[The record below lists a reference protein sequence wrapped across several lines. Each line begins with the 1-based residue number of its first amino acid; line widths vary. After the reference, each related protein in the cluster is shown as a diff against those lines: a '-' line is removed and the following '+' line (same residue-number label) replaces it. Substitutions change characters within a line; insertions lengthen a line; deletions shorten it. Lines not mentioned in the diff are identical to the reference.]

1 MHIIARNI
9 TNLTDA
15 RYFAA
20 KEVNFLAFN
29 LEAGTPGYLD
39 PMYMQAMREWVQGP
53 AITGEFN
60 ESTSLAVLNEAI
72 RFYQLD
78 AVIVP
83 PTIDAAAVEGAQ
95 VIVKLRVEHATPIPV
110 PANNTGITALLL
122 EKADA
127 NSTWISFKNA
137 LEAVELPCFLQ
148 FDASLAELQE
158 TGQTL
163 RPHGL
168 SLTGGEEEAV
178 GIKSFDEL
186 EDIFDWMAASAD
198 TEQQ

>member
-1 MHIIARNI
+1 MQIIARNI

-39 PMYMQAMREWVQGP
+39 PMYMQAMREWVEGP
-53 AITGEFN
+53 AISGEFN

-83 PTIDAAAVEGAQ
+83 PTIDAAAVEGAL
-95 VIVKLRVEHATPIPV
+95 VIVKLRVDNATPIPV

-127 NSTWISFKNA
+127 NSAWISLKDT
-137 LEAVELPCFLQ
+137 LEAVTLPCFLQ
-148 FDASLAELQE
+148 FDAALAELQE
-158 TGQTL
+158 TGQFL
-163 RPHGL
+163 RAYGL

-186 EDIFDWMAASAD
+186 EDIFDWMAESAN
-198 TEQQ
+198 TERQ